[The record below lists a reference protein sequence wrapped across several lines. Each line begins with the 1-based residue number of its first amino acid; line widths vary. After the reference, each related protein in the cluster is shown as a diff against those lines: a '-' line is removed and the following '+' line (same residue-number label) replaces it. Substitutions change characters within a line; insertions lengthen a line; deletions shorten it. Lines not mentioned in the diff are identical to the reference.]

1 MGEDVVFGYWKEGE
15 IIYPTR
21 VFSIENPRTRAP
33 GAPGPGVHVTKG
45 CERRVKEGSDVDWRE
60 GETRGSRQCHARTFM
75 CRYQHTKIERE
86 NTRLID
92 NGERNVMNIKF

>member
-15 IIYPTR
+15 IIYPPR
-21 VFSIENPRTRAP
+21 VFSIENPRTRTP

-60 GETRGSRQCHARTFM
+60 GGGRDSRVQTVPRTHL
-75 CRYQHTKIERE
+75 YVQVPAYENRE
-86 NTRLID
+86 GKYTID
-92 NGERNVMNIKF
+92 